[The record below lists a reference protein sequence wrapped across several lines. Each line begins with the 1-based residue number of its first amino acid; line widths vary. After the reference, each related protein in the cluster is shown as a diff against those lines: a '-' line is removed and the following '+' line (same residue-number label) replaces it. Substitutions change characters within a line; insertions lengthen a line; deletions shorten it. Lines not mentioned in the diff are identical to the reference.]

1 MPPINSEIDRL
12 ESEIENVEADIEES
26 KERYTGI
33 VINQYIELVNSDYDY
48 AIKFTN
54 KKF

>member
-1 MPPINSEIDRL
+1 MPPIDSEIDRL
-12 ESEIENVEADIEES
+12 EAEMENTEADIEES

-33 VINQYIELVNSDYDY
+33 VINQYVELLNSGYDY
-48 AIKFTN
+48 AIKCIN